1 MEPPPP
7 PTRFSQS
14 FSLLHPGWTTNRYL
28 YRDLYMHVRMYVCMY
43 IFIWMGTA
51 AASHAL
57 LTELLAFTPGL
68 DDQQVQYRYR
78 YHYMDACMYVCIY
91 IYMYIYMDGDRRRL
105 PRTPHRASRLYTRAG
120 RPTGIYIEIVIW
132 MHVCMYAYIYMY
144 IYMDGDRRRLP
155 RPSHRA
161 ARFYTRAGGTCIE
174 RSLYVCMHVCTYAQ
188 IYRYIY
194 MHLAL
199 DRNGCRLP
207 RVSHR
212 AARFYTRAGGTYI
225 ERSLYVCMCVC
236 VYIYTC
242 ILLCMG
248 SAAASHALLA
258 YTPGLDDQQVLI
270 YRDRYVYV
278 YMYVCIYMHLVLYM
292 CVCIYVYNIIYIY
305 VYMYIY
311 AYRVARFY
319 TRAGR
324 PACTYI

>member
-1 MEPPPP
+1 M
-7 PTRFSQS
+7 
-14 FSLLHPGWTTNRYL
+14 
-28 YRDLYMHVRMYVCMY
+28 D
-43 IFIWMGTA
+43 GTA

-78 YHYMDACMYVCIY
+78 YHYMDACMYVCI
-91 IYMYIYMDGDRRRL
+91 
-105 PRTPHRASRLYTRAG
+105 
-120 RPTGIYIEIVIW
+120 
-132 MHVCMYAYIYMY
+132 YIYMY